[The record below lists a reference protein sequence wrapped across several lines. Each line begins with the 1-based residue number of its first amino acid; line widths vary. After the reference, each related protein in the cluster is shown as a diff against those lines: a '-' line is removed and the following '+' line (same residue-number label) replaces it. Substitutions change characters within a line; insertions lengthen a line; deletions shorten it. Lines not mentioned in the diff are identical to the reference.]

1 MPDMVSLADLQT
13 FLELSGGTDDNLL
26 TDLLDHAEG
35 LFESETGRK
44 ATPFTAADTGRS
56 EVKDGTGSA
65 ELYLDYPISA
75 ITSISLGFDSSDFD
89 ETLTPSDPDKV
100 VWGVGSRRIMRVDG
114 GIFGRTAQPRYL
126 TIVYDHQ
133 ADLPEEV
140 QLAIK
145 RVVAQI
151 YRQRGSEDA
160 TREQIGPYVRNLSDL
175 VTTDPL
181 WRRAVAGN
189 TRRVLA

>member
-1 MPDMVSLADLQT
+1 
-13 FLELSGGTDDNLL
+13 
-26 TDLLDHAEG
+26 
-35 LFESETGRK
+35 
-44 ATPFTAADTGRS
+44 
-56 EVKDGTGSA
+56 
-65 ELYLDYPISA
+65 
-75 ITSISLGFDSSDFD
+75 
-89 ETLTPSDPDKV
+89 
-100 VWGVGSRRIMRVDG
+100 
-114 GIFGRTAQPRYL
+114 
-126 TIVYDHQ
+126 
-133 ADLPEEV
+133 V